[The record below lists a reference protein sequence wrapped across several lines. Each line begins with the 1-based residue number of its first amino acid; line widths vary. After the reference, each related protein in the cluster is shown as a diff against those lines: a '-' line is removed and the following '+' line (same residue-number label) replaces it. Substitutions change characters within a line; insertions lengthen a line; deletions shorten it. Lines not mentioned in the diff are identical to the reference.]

1 MYEVDISLKESNVK
15 DPDLLLFW
23 LEIEKMSRKLEI
35 NCIKKNIILNDIT
48 KK

>member
-23 LEIEKMSRKLEI
+23 LEIERMSRKVPV
-35 NCIKKNIILNDIT
+35 T
-48 KK
+48 GA